1 MKDQHSD
8 TSLKGKIALITG
20 GCSGMGL
27 ATARRFL
34 AAGASVVIA
43 DIQDDKGRSL
53 KASMGKAVSFV
64 RCDVLR

>member
-8 TSLKGKIALITG
+8 TSLAGKTALITG